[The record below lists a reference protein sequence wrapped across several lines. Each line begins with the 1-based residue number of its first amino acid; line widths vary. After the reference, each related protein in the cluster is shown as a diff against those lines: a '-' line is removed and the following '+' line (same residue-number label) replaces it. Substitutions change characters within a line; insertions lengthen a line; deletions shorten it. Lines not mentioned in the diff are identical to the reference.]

1 MNSKELQQKFSA
13 DLAESINGAENDLK
27 GSGEYLELLE
37 LGRVLAHK
45 DFSEGSDQTAI
56 LNKARRAYIGQEKEK
71 EMRTNYNLK
80 RPAVIVA
87 TLLVVGTL
95 SITFVQPSFAQELLS
110 KILHTINLGHILA
123 HEVEY
128 SENYNVIPDELKGK
142 IFDRNGNAL
151 QSLDAANKLDGIYT
165 ANGERI
171 VDIVNGEPLTQA
183 GMDKEKEIEEE
194 GKLIVKDSSK
204 LNEYTLFDVGL
215 PEYLPA
221 GYTFDRAEFYKE
233 TNSEVSGKYIDLY
246 FVNEATNEKI
256 SMQQRYAD
264 EETAYEMSTD
274 GTIEK
279 VEINGVDAVLV
290 NGIGLDWEANGVL
303 YGVTSASL
311 DKDDLVKVAAS
322 IR

>member
-1 MNSKELQQKFSA
+1 MNSKEIQQKFSA
-13 DLAESINGAENDLK
+13 DLDESINGAENDLK

-37 LGRVLAHK
+37 LGRVLGHK
-45 DFSEGSDQTAI
+45 DFSKGSDQTAI
-56 LNKARRAYIGQEKEK
+56 LNKAWRTYTGQEEEK
-71 EMRTNYNLK
+71 GLRTNYKLR
-80 RPAVIVA
+80 RPAVILA

-110 KILHTINLGHILA
+110 KVLQTINLGHIVA

-128 SENYNVIPDELKGK
+128 SEDYNVIPDELKGK
-142 IFDRNGNAL
+142 IYDRNGNAL
-151 QSLDAANKLDGIYT
+151 VTLGAAQKADDLYNADGEKIIAFENGRLVTQSEKDQEKAELM
-165 ANGERI
+165 I
-171 VDIVNGEPLTQA
+171 VR
-183 GMDKEKEIEEE
+183 
-194 GKLIVKDSSK
+194 DSSK

-221 GYTFDRAEFYKE
+221 GYIFDRAEFYKDSNGE
-233 TNSEVSGKYIDLY
+233 VMNSKYINLY

-279 VEINGVDAVLV
+279 VKINGVDAVLV
-290 NGIGLDWEANGVL
+290 NGKGLDWEANGVL